1 MMTVFTATERRA
13 SLLQATSHG
22 GAYGVKNLTSTVEV
36 TVATSTGDT
45 INFGYIPSNARI
57 LGNSRLYWDDMAT
70 TGAPTMD
77 LGLAAVNGNLAQA
90 DDPDAL
96 SNGHAMATAT
106 PTGAGA
112 VAPIENFGLPA
123 WDLVASETADPGGML
138 KVYGTMLDAV
148 TTQTGTATL
157 ELYYVVD

>member
-1 MMTVFTATERRA
+1 MTIFTATERRKNLLNA
-13 SLLQATSHG
+13 SSHG
-22 GAYGVKNLTSTVEV
+22 GAYDVKGLISTVEV

-57 LGNSRLYWDDMAT
+57 LGTSRLYWDDMAT

-77 LGLAAVNGNLAQA
+77 LGLAAVKSNLVNA

-96 SNGHAMATAT
+96 SAGHDVATAT

-112 VAPIENFGLPA
+112 VSPIENFGVQA
-123 WDLVASETADPGGML
+123 WDLVASETVDPGGVL

>member
-1 MMTVFTATERRA
+1 MTIFTATERR
-13 SLLQATSHG
+13 SHLLAPSGHG
-22 GAYGVKNLTSTVEV
+22 GAYGVKALVSTVEV

-57 LGNSRLYWDDMAT
+57 LGTSRLYWDDMAT
-70 TGAPTMD
+70 AGSPTMD
-77 LGLAAVNGNLAQA
+77 LGLSAVKGNLVNAN
-90 DDPDAL
+90 DPDAL
-96 SNGHAMATAT
+96 SNGHDMATAT

-112 VAPIENFGLPA
+112 VTPIENFGLPA
-123 WDLVASETADPGGML
+123 WDMVASETVDPGGAL
-138 KVYGTMLDAV
+138 QVTGTMLDAV

>member
-1 MMTVFTATERRA
+1 MTAFTATERRG
-13 SLLQATSHG
+13 SLLNAASHG
-22 GAYGVKNLTSTVEV
+22 GAYGVKALVSTVEV

-57 LGNSRLYWDDMAT
+57 CGTSRLYWDDMAT
-70 TGAPTMD
+70 TGSPTMD
-77 LGLAAVNGNLAQA
+77 LGIAAVNGNLAQA

-96 SNGHAMATAT
+96 SAGHDVATAT

-112 VAPIENFGLPA
+112 VSPIENFGLEA
-123 WDLVASETADPGGML
+123 WDYVASETADPGGVL

>member
-1 MMTVFTATERRA
+1 MTVFTATERRA
-13 SLLQATSHG
+13 HALAAVSHG
-22 GAYGVKNLTSTVEV
+22 GSYGVKNLTSTVEV

-57 LGNSRLYWDDMAT
+57 LGSSKLYWDDMAT

-77 LGLAAVNGNLAQA
+77 LGLAAVDNNLVNA

-96 SNGHAMATAT
+96 SNGHALATAT
-106 PTGAGA
+106 PTGAIA
-112 VAPIENFGLPA
+112 ITPIENHGLPA
-123 WDLVASETADPGGML
+123 WDLVASETVDPGGSL

-157 ELYYVVD
+157 ELYYVID